1 MTTYINVHRV
11 ESVKVDTT
19 NYDGFK
25 TITITVNDASNEEGT
40 VELTLFTYDFD
51 LEIEG

>member
-11 ESVKVDTT
+11 KSIKVETT
-19 NYDGFK
+19 NLGEFK
-25 TITITVNDASNEEGT
+25 TIDIKVESTDGN

>member
-11 ESVKVDTT
+11 KSAKVETT
-19 NYDGFK
+19 NHGQFK
-25 TITITVNDASNEEGT
+25 TIDIKVESADGD

>member
-11 ESVKVDTT
+11 ESVKVETT

-25 TITITVNDASNEEGT
+25 TITMTVKSDEET

>member
-25 TITITVNDASNEEGT
+25 TITITVKNEDGE